1 MWISKYTKEVV
12 REGKRVRWP
21 NGEAFWPAFAVVL
34 IISVFAALVLV
45 LEDNA
50 AAELLKALENAFK
63 GFGG

>member
-21 NGEAFWPAFAVVL
+21 NAETFWPAFAVV
-34 IISVFAALVLV
+34 IVISVFAALVLA
-45 LEDNA
+45 LEDYGA
-50 AAELLKALENAFK
+50 KELLSQLERAFS

>member
-34 IISVFAALVLV
+34 IISIFAALVLV

-50 AAELLKALENAFK
+50 AAELLKA
-63 GFGG
+63 